1 MRKRRPSKAKKCKKA
16 VPEGLE
22 EDAGRKVCREDP
34 PKGDVNFWVR
44 LRVAIWRHVGFQ
56 KRGQERQK
64 SEKNVIFV
72 CVVKVCTMNRDSE
85 TIWER
90 FSERAE
96 RQKRGKV
103 MVCLL
108 EMTFQPLQDNIEIGT
123 VLASILG
130 GLGLH
135 FGRILGPKPFQERF
149 GEHVEKETK
158 TRSIKKVVKSN
169 ALVFDTPPL
178 PTPSRTLPQY
188 STVQ

>member
-44 LRVAIWRHVGFQ
+44 LRVAIWRHVGLQ

-64 SEKNVIFV
+64 FEKNVIFV

-103 MVCLL
+103 MECLL

-123 VLASILG
+123 VLGSILG

-135 FGRILGPKPFQERF
+135 FREDLGSKTVPREVRKACRKRDENEIDKKSRKSERTGF
-149 GEHVEKETK
+149 
-158 TRSIKKVVKSN
+158 R
-169 ALVFDTPPL
+169 PPPPPYPL
-178 PTPSRTLPQY
+178 PNPPPG
-188 STVQ
+188 

>member
-1 MRKRRPSKAKKCKKA
+1 MRKRRPSNPKKCKKA

-22 EDAGRKVCREDP
+22 EDAGRKVRREDP

-103 MVCLL
+103 MEGLL
-108 EMTFQPLQDNIEIGT
+108 EITFQPLQDNIDIGT
-123 VLASILG
+123 VLGSILG
-130 GLGLH
+130 DLGFH
-135 FGRILGPKPFQERF
+135 FRRILGAKAFQERF
-149 GEHVEKETK
+149 GKHDEKETK
-158 TRSIKKVVKSN
+158 TRSIKKVVKSITV
-169 ALVFDTPPL
+169 LLGPPPPPYPL
-178 PTPSRTLPQY
+178 PNPPPGLG
-188 STVQ
+188 